1 VKTLNS
7 EKERRLVKEAKNG
20 NISAFREIVQEY
32 QNKIFY
38 LSLDFTGNREDA
50 EDVLQEVL
58 MKAYRSISKF
68 KGEASIGTWL
78 HRIAVNTCLD
88 RKRVMTKVRYA
99 FNEQG
104 EEREFEP
111 PELRP
116 VGNPE
121 KLTESG
127 KILEHIERATR
138 RLAPLEKSVFI
149 LRHYHQYSTR
159 EVAEMLD
166 RSEGTIKNVLFRS
179 LKKLQKEL
187 SFYREEI
194 GIGEIR

>member
-1 VKTLNS
+1 
-7 EKERRLVKEAKNG
+7 
-20 NISAFREIVQEY
+20 VQEY
-32 QNKIFY
+32 QNKIFF
-38 LSLDFTGNREDA
+38 LSLNFTGNREDA

-58 MKAYRSISKF
+58 MKAYKSISKF
-68 KGEASIGTWL
+68 RGDSSIGTWL
-78 HRIAVNTCLD
+78 HRVTVNTCLD
-88 RKRVMTKVRYA
+88 RRRVTTKVKYA
-99 FNEQG
+99 FSEQG
-104 EEREFEP
+104 EEREYEP
-111 PELRP
+111 HELRP

-121 KLTESG
+121 KLAESG

-187 SFYREEI
+187 SFYRDEI
-194 GIGEIR
+194 GIGEAR